1 MRLNRAGSVPFL
13 ISALTLAIN
22 AQAQG
27 MLEEVVV
34 TATKRQQ
41 TLQEIPIAVS
51 VVSAEAIE
59 RSQVLDIKDL
69 QTLVPSLRVTQLQGS
84 AQTNFIIRG
93 FGNGANNPGIEPS
106 VGVFVDGVY
115 RSRVGSALAD
125 LPKVER
131 IEVLRGPQ
139 STLFGK
145 NASAGVIS
153 VVTAKPDL
161 DGFSGSIG
169 GTVGNYSQTIIRG
182 DVTGPLS
189 DTVGFSLFA
198 SANERDGYFDNLTT
212 GTTFNELNRW
222 NFRGQLLWTPSDR
235 AEVRLIVDAEEI
247 DEVCCGVANIV
258 DGPTG
263 AIVRALGGDLV
274 GNDPFAYENYQDFDP
289 ANKIETQGTSL
300 HVDYDFDSFSLTSI
314 TAFRTLD
321 QFQSGDIDFTSAR
334 LISPTAADTR
344 DTKIDTFTQEL
355 RLTST
360 SDGRLKWMVGAFYFN
375 EEVENTETLG
385 LGPDFRSYIDALT
398 GGALN
403 DVEQTIAQATGEPPE
418 AFYAEGVGN
427 QLEKYTLDDE
437 TLSLFAQFDI
447 DLTEAV
453 TLTLGANYTQSEK
466 EASADIVNNNL
477 FATLPLATLA
487 SIFNTPQLTQLT
499 RAQFLPPFV
508 TYPNSV
514 EDGRSDDSKT
524 TYSVRLAYDLS
535 PNVSVY
541 GGVSTGFKATSWNM
555 SQDTGPIAADLAA
568 LLAVG
573 DPALPSLPSLGLP
586 PGAANYPSNPIPAT
600 RFATPEESTVY
611 EIGLKGEWD
620 SVAVN
625 IAVFDQEIE
634 GFQSNIFTGT
644 GFNLLNAGK
653 QSTKGLEIDTSW
665 TPLEGLRIGFAGT
678 WLDPLYDEFP
688 NAGPDPDEPGEQI
701 SLTGQQPAGI
711 PEFSANT
718 NVTYKFAIGDIQSY
732 VRVEHVYEEDVQ
744 VVDNIPKSVA
754 SREVNMFNASA
765 GFTLSN
771 GLDFNLWGRNLNDD
785 EYLLSAFPAVAQDG
799 SISGY
804 PSQPRTYGLTVKYNF
819 E

>member
-13 ISALTLAIN
+13 VSALTLAVN

-51 VVSAEAIE
+51 VVSAETIE
-59 RSQVLDIKDL
+59 QSQVLDIKDL

-153 VVTAKPDL
+153 VVTAKPDM

-169 GTVGNYSQTIIRG
+169 GTVGNYNQTIIRG

-212 GTTFNELNRW
+212 GTAFNELNRW

-263 AIVRALGGDLV
+263 GLIRLLGGDLV

-289 ANKIETQGTSL
+289 SNKIETQGTSL
-300 HVDYDFDSFSLTSI
+300 HIDYDFDSFSLTSI

-321 QFQSGDIDFTSAR
+321 QFQSGDVDFTSAQ
-334 LISPTAADTR
+334 LISPSAADTR
-344 DTKIDTFTQEL
+344 HTKIDTFTQEL

-360 SDGRLKWMVGAFYFN
+360 SDGPLQWMVGAFYFN
-375 EEVENTETLG
+375 EEVEHDETFG
-385 LGPDFRSYIDALT
+385 LGPAFRPYVDGLLAGAGAPVNLAFIE
-398 GGALN
+398 GALGLP
-403 DVEQTIAQATGEPPE
+403 VGT
-418 AFYAEGVGN
+418 FYAEGTGN
-427 QLEKYTLDDE
+427 LLEDYALDDE

-447 DLTEAV
+447 DLTDAL
-453 TLTLGANYTQSEK
+453 TLTVGANYTQSEK
-466 EASADIVNNNL
+466 EASADVVNNNL
-477 FATLPLATLA
+477 FGTLPLAAIGLGGLE
-487 SIFNTPQLTQLT
+487 S
-499 RAQFLPPFV
+499 AQFLPPFV

-514 EDGRSDDSKT
+514 EDGKSDDSKT
-524 TYSVRLAYDLS
+524 TYSIRLAYDVTS
-535 PNVSVY
+535 NVSVY
-541 GGVSTGFKATSWNM
+541 GGVSTGFKATSWNL
-555 SQDTGPIAADLAA
+555 SQDTGPIATDLAA
-568 LLAVG
+568 LLAAA
-573 DPALPSLPSLGLP
+573 DPALPALPALGLP
-586 PGAANYPSNPIPAT
+586 PGVANYPGASTPAT
-600 RFATPEESTVY
+600 RFAGPEESTVY
-611 EIGLKGEWD
+611 EVGLKGEWD
-620 SVAVN
+620 TFAINV
-625 IAVFDQEIE
+625 AVFDQEIE
-634 GFQSNIFTGT
+634 GFQSNIFSGT
-644 GFNLLNAGK
+644 GFNLANAGK
-653 QSTKGLEIDTSW
+653 QSTEGLELDATW
-665 TPLEGLRIGFAGT
+665 TPVEGLRIGFAGT
-678 WLDPLYDEFP
+678 WLDPLYDDFQG
-688 NAGPDPDEPGEQI
+688 AIGPDGLPADL
-701 SLTGQQPAGI
+701 SGQKPAGI

-744 VVDNIPKSVA
+744 VVDNIPKSIA

-785 EYLLSAFPAVAQDG
+785 EYLLSAFPSVAQAG

-804 PSQPRTYGLTVKYNF
+804 PNQPRTYGLTVKYNF

>member
-1 MRLNRAGSVPFL
+1 MRLKRAGSVPFL
-13 ISALTLAIN
+13 VSTLTLAIN

-27 MLEEVVV
+27 VLEEVVV

-59 RSQVLDIKDL
+59 QSQVLDIKDL

-115 RSRVGSALAD
+115 RSRVGSAIAD

-153 VVTAKPDL
+153 VVTAKPDM

-169 GTVGNYSQTIIRG
+169 GTVGNYNQTIIRG

-212 GTTFNELNRW
+212 GTAFNELSRW
-222 NFRGQLLWTPSDR
+222 NFRGQLLWTPSEK
-235 AEVRLIVDAEEI
+235 AEVRLIIDAEEI

-263 AIVRALGGDLV
+263 GLVRLLGGDLV
-274 GNDPFAYENYQDFDP
+274 SNDPFAYENYQDFDP
-289 ANKIETQGTSL
+289 SNKIETQGTSL
-300 HVDYDFDSFSLTSI
+300 HIDYDFDSFSLTSI

-321 QFQSGDIDFTSAR
+321 QFSSGDVDFTSAQ
-334 LISPTAADTR
+334 LISPSAADTR
-344 DTKIDTFTQEL
+344 DTQIDTFTQEL

-360 SDGRLKWMVGAFYFN
+360 GDGSLQWMVGAFYFN
-375 EEVENTETLG
+375 EEVTHDETFG
-385 LGPDFRSYIDALT
+385 LGPAFRPYVDGLLAAAGSPVDLAFVE
-398 GGALN
+398 GALGLP
-403 DVEQTIAQATGEPPE
+403 VGTI
-418 AFYAEGVGN
+418 YAEGTGN
-427 QLEKYTLDDE
+427 LLEDYALDDE
-437 TLSLFAQFDI
+437 TLSLFAQFDV
-447 DLTEAV
+447 DLTDAL
-453 TLTLGANYTQSEK
+453 TLTVGANYTASEK
-466 EASADIVNNNL
+466 EASADVINNNL
-477 FATLPLATLA
+477 FGTLPLAAIGLGGLE
-487 SIFNTPQLTQLT
+487 S
-499 RAQFLPPFV
+499 AQFLPPFV

-514 EDGRSDDSKT
+514 EDGKSDDSKT

-541 GGVSTGFKATSWNM
+541 GGVSTGFKATSWNL
-555 SQDTGPIAADLAA
+555 SQDTGPIATDLAA

-573 DPALPSLPSLGLP
+573 DPALPALPALGLP
-586 PGAANYPSNPIPAT
+586 PGVANYPGASVPAT
-600 RFATPEESTVY
+600 RFAGPEESTVY
-611 EIGLKGEWD
+611 EVGLKGEWD
-620 SVAVN
+620 TFAVN
-625 IAVFDQEIE
+625 VAVFDQEID
-634 GFQSNIFTGT
+634 GFQSNIFSGT
-644 GFNLLNAGK
+644 GFNLANAGK
-653 QSTKGLEIDTSW
+653 QSTEGLELDATW
-665 TPLEGLRIGFAGT
+665 TPVEGLRIGFAGT
-678 WLDPLYDEFP
+678 WLDPLYDDFQDALGP
-688 NAGPDPDEPGEQI
+688 NGPIDL
-701 SLTGQQPAGI
+701 SGQQPAGI

-732 VRVEHVYEEDVQ
+732 VRIEHVYEEDVP
-744 VVDNIPKSVA
+744 VVDNIPSSVA
-754 SREVNMFNASA
+754 SREINMFNASA
-765 GFTLSN
+765 GFKLSN

-785 EYLLSAFPAVAQDG
+785 EYLLSAFPSVAQAG
-799 SISGY
+799 SIGGY
-804 PSQPRTYGLTVKYNF
+804 PNQPRTYGLTVKYDF